1 MTQDTK
7 LEVVRL
13 HRFENGGAVKAFCD
27 IQFGEDYII
36 KGFKL
41 VDGKQGMFVG
51 MPSESGKD
59 GRWFS
64 TFMPLTDDVKSRIEA
79 AVVAAYEE

>member
-13 HRFENGGAVKAFCD
+13 HRFDNGNSLKAFCD

-41 VDGKQGMFVG
+41 FDGKQGMFVS
-51 MPSESGKD
+51 MPSEAGKD

-64 TFMPLTDDVKSRIEA
+64 TFMPLTDDVKRRIDE
-79 AVVAAYEE
+79 VVIAAYEE